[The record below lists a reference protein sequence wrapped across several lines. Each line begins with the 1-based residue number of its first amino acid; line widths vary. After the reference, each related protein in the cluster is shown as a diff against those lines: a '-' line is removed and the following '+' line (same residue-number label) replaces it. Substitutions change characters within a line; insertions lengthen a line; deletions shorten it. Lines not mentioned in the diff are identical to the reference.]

1 MSNIKSKRTISIYEH
16 LYYRIPSETNKSK
29 ALSNLKVLH
38 RPWTCTSVSFIDVRN
53 LARKLLGFVPFM
65 KNTKRKR
72 NKKRS
77 IQNDFEKKTK
87 QKWKKGAKA
96 HTVFLLTLVPES
108 RPFVFNK
115 KRPSARPQRAYNKY
129 QYSAFINL
137 NTCPRRLGPVVC
149 PLTRRKSKFFPIG
162 VRNRRR

>member
-1 MSNIKSKRTISIYEH
+1 MKTVSFFDFKTNSLSKNLWMSNIKSKRTISIYEH

-53 LARKLLGFVPFM
+53 LARKLLRFVPFM

-77 IQNDFEKKTK
+77 IQNDFEKKRNK
-87 QKWKKGAKA
+87 SGKKA
-96 HTVFLLTLVPES
+96 
-108 RPFVFNK
+108 
-115 KRPSARPQRAYNKY
+115 
-129 QYSAFINL
+129 
-137 NTCPRRLGPVVC
+137 RRLTQSFFSLSFRRVGLLF
-149 PLTRRKSKFFPIG
+149 LTKN
-162 VRNRRR
+162 VRRRDLNAPIININIRHS